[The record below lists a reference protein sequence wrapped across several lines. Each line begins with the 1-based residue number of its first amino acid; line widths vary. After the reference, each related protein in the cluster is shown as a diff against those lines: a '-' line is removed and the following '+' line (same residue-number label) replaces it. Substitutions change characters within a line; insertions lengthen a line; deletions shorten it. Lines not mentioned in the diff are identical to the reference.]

1 MNRSAEVETWFTEPE
16 HPLKDAIIRAR
27 EIILTAEKRLE
38 ESIKWK
44 GPMCSFRESWQAQ
57 HSRQSTRQS
66 DIPLRGDH
74 PRKPFPERRSR

>member
-27 EIILTAEKRLE
+27 EIILTADKRLE

-44 GPMCSFRESWQAQ
+44 GPMCSFQGIMAS
-57 HSRQSTRQS
+57 STLAPKHTS
-66 DIPLRGDH
+66 A
-74 PRKPFPERRSR
+74 